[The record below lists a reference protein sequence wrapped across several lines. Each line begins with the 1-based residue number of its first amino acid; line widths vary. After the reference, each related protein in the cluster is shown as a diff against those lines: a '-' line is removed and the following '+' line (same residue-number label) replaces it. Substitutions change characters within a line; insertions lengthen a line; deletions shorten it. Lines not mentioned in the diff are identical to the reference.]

1 MKKLLLTIA
10 TAALSFLALS
20 AEEKTKVYEF
30 GDITRLEV
38 SFLYE
43 VHITEGTSGKV
54 TVVYESDYEKHLRVK
69 YRESDSHLLL
79 HLNDIPTKYKRGNQP
94 HINVYIE
101 MDRIDAI
108 TLTGAGKAFFDGD
121 FKSENLRIDMSGA
134 SGLSGLE
141 VEGANLNMNCSG
153 AVKTGITGNFERSVN
168 IEMSGAAAGRLNINT
183 PELNG
188 ELSGACSLAYEG
200 DADDCEFECSGAC
213 KLELSGRGKRL
224 DLEGSGACRL
234 NTRYF
239 AADEVALELSGA
251 SRAEAYAGK
260 VLRYDV
266 SRTCKLTYFGD
277 PKLVNL
283 SNDDNVVKGY

>member
-10 TAALSFLALS
+10 AAALSFLALS

-69 YRESDSHLLL
+69 YRESDSQLLL
-79 HLNDIPTKYKRGNQP
+79 HLDDIPKKFKRGDQP
-94 HINVYIE
+94 YINVYIE

-121 FKSENLRIDMSGA
+121 FKSDDLRIDMSGA
-134 SGLSGLE
+134 AGLSGLE
-141 VEGANLNMNCSG
+141 VRGDNLSMHCSG
-153 AVKTGITGNFERSVN
+153 AVKAGITGNFDRRVR
-168 IEMSGAAAGRLNINT
+168 IEMSGAAKGRLGINT
-183 PELNG
+183 SELSG

-213 KLELSGRGKRL
+213 KLELTGKGKQL

-239 AADEVALELSGA
+239 TADEVNLELSGA
-251 SRAEAYAGK
+251 SRADVYAGK
-260 VLRYDV
+260 VLRHDV
-266 SRTCKLTYFGD
+266 STVSKLTYYGNAELF
-277 PKLVNL
+277 NT
-283 SNDDNVVKGY
+283 NNANVVKGN